1 MTIPQWMRRIS
12 RREAWR
18 RFVPWSGRA
27 SRADLALIAAILGV
41 VAFGIAL
48 RPVKP
53 FLIARH
59 PVLLE
64 FLSGDL
70 SAVGVAAAFARVGEV
85 PLWIVVAAGA
95 LGIVKFDAI
104 AWWAG
109 RRWGHGIIAMF
120 TTSERVK
127 QWATRGRDVRPSVI
141 GAAVVLATLPG
152 VPTAV
157 IYALAGW
164 TGMRLTTFLLLDL
177 VGALGMTCLVGGLG
191 FGLGQRAVDI
201 VLLVDRYASVISLSL
216 IASALLLP
224 LLSRL
229 ARRALKRD

>member
-1 MTIPQWMRRIS
+1 MPHRMRSPS

-27 SRADLALIAAILGV
+27 TRTDLALIAAILVV

-53 FLIARH
+53 FLVARH

-70 SAVGVAAAFARVGEV
+70 SSVGVAAAFARIGEV
-85 PLWIVVAAGA
+85 PLWIVMVAGA
-95 LGIVKFDAI
+95 FGMVKFDAI

-109 RRWGHGIIAMF
+109 RRWGQGIIAMF

-127 QWATRGRDVRPSVI
+127 RWAARGRDVRPSVI

-224 LLSRL
+224 LLRRIASR
-229 ARRALKRD
+229 AFKRD